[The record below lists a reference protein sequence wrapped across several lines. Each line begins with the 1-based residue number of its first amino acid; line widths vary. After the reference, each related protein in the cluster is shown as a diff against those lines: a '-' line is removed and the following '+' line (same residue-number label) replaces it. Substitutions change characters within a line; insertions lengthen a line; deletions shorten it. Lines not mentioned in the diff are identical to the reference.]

1 MLTPDPIL
9 ITFALF
15 GKTFKITLWTLVA
28 VVPAQTLFTART
40 LVQWVLSEKHQRSV
54 APASYWWM
62 SLAASLAMVA
72 YSLQRQ
78 EIPFLL
84 GAAVNLVPYTRNL
97 MLSYRLT
104 KGGGPLGLGLC
115 ATALACM
122 VVVVSKQK
130 VDVQSGWFI
139 FGLVGSVIFNSR
151 FLIQWLQ
158 SEREGESRF
167 SLTFWYTSLVGA
179 LLLLVYAIARG
190 DVGFIIAYLFNSI
203 PYARNIMLIR
213 GSAGG
218 DARSGAD
225 EQ

>member
-9 ITFALF
+9 ISFVLF
-15 GKTFKITLWTLVA
+15 GKAFKITLWTLAA

-40 LVQWVLSEKHQRSV
+40 LVQWVLSEKHKRSV

-62 SLAASLAMVA
+62 SLAATVAMVA

-84 GAAVNLVPYTRNL
+84 GAAINLVPYTRNL

-104 KGGGPLGLGLC
+104 KGAGPLGVGLC
-115 ATALACM
+115 AGALVCM
-122 VVVVSKQK
+122 VVLVSRQK
-130 VDVQSGWFI
+130 IDVQGNWFI
-139 FGLVGSVIFNSR
+139 FGLIGSIIFNSR

-179 LLLLVYAIARG
+179 LLLLVYAVARG

-203 PYARNIMLIR
+203 PYVRNIMLIR
-213 GSAGG
+213 RAAATNVHS
-218 DARSGAD
+218 SAD
-225 EQ
+225 E